1 MYSLFEKWSLRK
13 TRERMKDL
21 IPVERVWVQVPALL
35 PPSSMKLEN
44 FFTSVWIAIF
54 LPVA

>member
-21 IPVERVWVQVPALL
+21 IAVERVWVQVLALL
-35 PPSSMKLEN
+35 PCSSMKLEN